1 MGVPKFYKLFLSV
14 IEGIIVNDVTEPFGL
29 LMDVMGFLHKCT
41 GAVFGYGRT
50 LYNENI
56 SPELLAEIKEALKT
70 KTGFERLRL
79 EFLNSIGPALDKII
93 LEKIRPTD
101 ILIIGVDGTVG
112 PTAFAKGNQQRI
124 RRFMSGY
131 ERNKYDSNLHEGPE
145 SKFDTSFL
153 TPGVQFMQDASD
165 AILKWLNSNKS
176 RLPHY
181 TLFSG
186 SDVPGEGEH
195 KIFHML
201 DKVREYIISN
211 DTTQTTKDKDS
222 TFRAQKFVVY
232 GLDADLGILSM
243 LKDYNIVWVREQFSL
258 DKIDQGVNIDLARNY
273 ILNAMRGETEPDNIE
288 KWQKAN
294 MIADF
299 TLLSFLIGDDFVP
312 AMMPLTANIKIT
324 LDRFMEKYAILN
336 NDKSK
341 FLIDGNG
348 DIVISNL
355 SEIFDMLEEVE
366 KELYND
372 KAKVD
377 AAERF
382 LALNQGNQEAINKVM
397 ELRKINHIA
406 INDLETYTPSP
417 LLQLPYEQFCEY
429 WKTIISIPALIS
441 DRIPQSQKIS
451 YLMYTDQYTLDNE
464 TDAACQDYITGLQWN
479 IKYYLGFQMGNWYY
493 KRAFPPTI
501 KALNLFL
508 KSGKYVPEVVI
519 RKPSDPV
526 ITQTQMLVM
535 ILNPHFSKNVLMS
548 FFKKES
554 NYVNATINCS
564 FLNTMFPRTISTCYQ
579 GKYKS
584 EEHSK
589 IPLLPPIIFEDILK
603 IIPNPKYEHNS
614 KYTEQWI
621 LGNQTNDSFSRI
633 LKSSIMISR
642 SNEINI
648 IEKVRYKSP
657 LKNEGKLKNSNKG
670 ARFSSPAP
678 RRENNSDNNERK
690 ESSNHGRNGGFG
702 RGRGGFNQFG
712 RSNNFNQSG
721 RGAGRGNFRRDST
734 NSTDT
739 LRVGKFRVISK
750 QGDERKND
758 LL

>member
-14 IEGIIVNDVTEPFGL
+14 IEGIVDKNVTEPFGL
-29 LMDVMGFLHKCT
+29 LMDVMGFLHKCS
-41 GAVFGYGRT
+41 GSIFGYGKT
-50 LYNENI
+50 LYNENL
-56 SPELLAEIKEALKT
+56 SPELLAEIKEAMKS

-93 LEKIRPTD
+93 IEKIRPTD

-112 PTAFAKGNQQRI
+112 PTAFAKGNQQRM
-124 RRFMSGY
+124 RRFLSGY
-131 ERNKYDSNLHEGPE
+131 ERNKYDISTNEGPE
-145 SKFDTSFL
+145 SRFDTAFL
-153 TPGVQFMQDASD
+153 TPGLQFMQDASD
-165 AILKWLNSNKS
+165 TILKWLNTNRS

-181 TLFSG
+181 VLFSG
-186 SDVPGEGEH
+186 SDYPGEGEH
-195 KIFHML
+195 KIFSML

-211 DTTQTTKDKDS
+211 DTTQTTKNKD
-222 TFRAQKFVVY
+222 TVFRSQRFVVY

-243 LKDYNIVWVREQFSL
+243 LKDYNIVWIREQLSM
-258 DKIDQGVNIDLARNY
+258 DKIDQGTNIDLARNY
-273 ILNAMRGETEPDNIE
+273 ILNKMKGEAEPEKIE

-324 LDRFMEKYAILN
+324 LDRFMEKYAIFN
-336 NDKSK
+336 NDQTK

-348 DIVISNL
+348 DINITNL
-355 SEIFDMLEEVE
+355 TEIFKMLEEVE
-366 KELYND
+366 EELYRD

-377 AAERF
+377 EAERF
-382 LALNQGNQEAINKVM
+382 LHLNQGNQEGINRVI
-397 ELRKINHIA
+397 ELRKINNIR
-406 INDLETYTPSP
+406 ISNDETYTPSS
-417 LLQLPYEQFCEY
+417 LLQLTYDQFCEY
-429 WKTIISIPALIS
+429 WKTVISMPSLIS

-451 YLMYTDQYTLDNE
+451 YLMNTDQYTLDNE
-464 TDAACQDYITGLQWN
+464 MDAACQDYITGLQWN

-501 KALNLFL
+501 KALSNFL
-508 KSGKYVPEVVI
+508 SSGKYEPEIVV
-519 RKPSDPV
+519 RRPTDP
-526 ITQTQMLVM
+526 IISQTQMLVM

-554 NYVNATINCS
+554 NYTNATINCS
-564 FLNTMFPRTISTCYQ
+564 FLNTMFPKTISTCYQ

-603 IIPNPKYEHNS
+603 IIPNLKLEKRATHSEH
-614 KYTEQWI
+614 WI
-621 LGNQTNDSFSRI
+621 LGNQNNDSFPRI
-633 LKSSIMISR
+633 LKSSVTVSR
-642 SNEINI
+642 TNEINI

-657 LKNEGKLKNSNKG
+657 FEKKANKDNFNKG
-670 ARFSSPAP
+670 ARFSSPAM
-678 RRENNSDNNERK
+678 RRENSSDNSRR
-690 ESSNHGRNGGFG
+690 ESTNGG
-702 RGRGGFNQFG
+702 RGRGFE
-712 RSNNFNQSG
+712 R
-721 RGAGRGNFRRDST
+721 GRGNFSQSGRDNNLRKSGRDNNLRKSGRGNPT
-734 NSTDT
+734 NDT

-750 QGDERKND
+750 QSEDRKND